1 MYVCIYL
8 CMYLYV
14 RCFYT
19 LFILHNAKL
28 PVIFHISF
36 LKAENFPGSSLRNM
50 VTGASSSSFA
60 ETEKKKNRKR
70 STSSRKPLKSRLA
83 RNASKQQQPTSA
95 SGTAESLPSP
105 ACQISR
111 GCSDLFTLPASSAT
125 HLTPAPPFYAVSV
138 LFLLRLMPAHTRA
151 LLCSSRRR
159 AVAYQLQLS
168 ELWMSIR
175 KTSV

>member
-1 MYVCIYL
+1 
-8 CMYLYV
+8 MYLYV

-19 LFILHNAKL
+19 LFISHNAKL

-36 LKAENFPGSSLRNM
+36 PKAENFPGSSLRNM
-50 VTGASSSSFA
+50 ASGASSSSFA
-60 ETEKKKNRKR
+60 ETEKKKKNRKR

-83 RNASKQQQPTSA
+83 RDPSKQQQPTSA

-105 ACQISR
+105 TCQLSR

-138 LFLLRLMPAHTRA
+138 LFLLRLMLAHTRA